1 MKNSVFQSEYAGH
14 ALRYAFTYP
23 STRYRFHPWPRPVE
37 GEEYDIKAAPERL
50 EITRAVLPPES
61 TDAFVEYRSLIGLT
75 AKELLKYDCCIF
87 HCVSF
92 LWKGRAFLLT
102 APSGTGKTTQ
112 YLNWQRLFPGE
123 ITMIC
128 GDMPVLERREDG
140 SVWAHPTSWNGKEN
154 IGNRITAPLGGIV
167 LLAQGKENRISPL
180 PAREAILPFFEQF
193 IVRPDTEEQIRAL
206 ARLLDQMLTKVPCFK
221 FVNLGDE
228 ASTALLRETL
238 SPLTEGESH
247 DL

>member
-1 MKNSVFQSEYAGH
+1 MKDRVYQYIYAGH
-14 ALRYAFTYP
+14 P
-23 STRYRFHPWPRPVE
+23 IRYRLINTGTCYLFHPWLKRAEASEV
-37 GEEYDIKAAPERL
+37 DVQATPEL
-50 EITRAVLPPES
+50 IEKGRAELPPDS
-61 TDAFVEYRSLIGLT
+61 TDAYIEYRVLIELT
-75 AKELLKYDCCIF
+75 ARELLKYDCCIF
-87 HCVSF
+87 HSASF
-92 LWKGRAFLLT
+92 VWQGKTFLLT

-140 SVWAHPTSWNGKEN
+140 SIWAHPTSWNGKEN
-154 IGNRITAPLGGIV
+154 IGNRITAPVGGIV
-167 LLAQGKENRISPL
+167 LLEQGKVNRIVPL
-180 PAREAILPFFEQF
+180 PAREAVLPFFEQF